1 MTPLSTLLFPDGASP
16 AHISLHQPALPLRD
30 LPEHGSPR
38 KDEGWALWQAEPQPK
53 RGARSRPEE
62 AVPGSHSKWRPRDG
76 AVPPARQPAMAARRP
91 AANGGGAEG
100 RVRRHPAY
108 LTETT

>member
-38 KDEGWALWQAEPQPK
+38 KDEGWALWQAEPQLK
-53 RGARSRPEE
+53 RGARSRPDE
-62 AVPGSHSKWRPRDG
+62 AVPGARSKWRPRDG
-76 AVPPARQPAMAARRP
+76 AVPPARHPPWLRAAPRQMAAVLRAES
-91 AANGGGAEG
+91 AATL
-100 RVRRHPAY
+100 
-108 LTETT
+108 LT